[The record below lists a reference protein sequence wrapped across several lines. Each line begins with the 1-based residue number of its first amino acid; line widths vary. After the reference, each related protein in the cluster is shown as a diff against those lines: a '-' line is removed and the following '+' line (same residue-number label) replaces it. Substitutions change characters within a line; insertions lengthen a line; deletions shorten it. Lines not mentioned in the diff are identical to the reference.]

1 MKLATGAAEIA
12 SSSPSSSSSS
22 HDRILQA
29 AKQLFSVNG
38 FEGTSTMEIVRLAGT
53 SESQLV
59 KHFGSKE
66 GLLEAVFNQGWS
78 QIGAKLREL
87 DALRPPQEKLALMIN
102 AMLTELNRDLSLKQ
116 LMLFEGRR
124 IRKDRRLVL
133 AAEGF
138 LGFVGKVD
146 AILEQMQAAGQ
157 LRPGLNMQAAR
168 SGLMGILEGLL
179 RDQILGAESEYPAS
193 YSDAQMLETFNCLFS
208 GLLAGS

>member
-1 MKLATGAAEIA
+1 MKLGTEPAETGTA
-12 SSSPSSSSSS
+12 SSS

-29 AKQLFSVNG
+29 AKKLFSFNG

-59 KHFGSKE
+59 KHFGGKE

-87 DALRPPQEKLALMIN
+87 DALRSPQEKLALMVN
-102 AMLTELNRDLSLKQ
+102 VMFTELNRDQSLKQ
-116 LMLFEGRR
+116 LLLFEGRR
-124 IRKDRRLVL
+124 IRKDRRLML

-138 LGFVGKVD
+138 LSFVRKID
-146 AILEQMQAAGQ
+146 AILEEMQAAGQ
-157 LRPGLNMQAAR
+157 LRRDLNMQAVR

-179 RDQILGAESEYPAS
+179 RDQILGAESGYPAS
-193 YSDAQMLETFNCLFS
+193 YTDLQMLETFNYLFS
-208 GLLAGS
+208 GLLARS

>member
-1 MKLATGAAEIA
+1 MKLAADTAEIA
-12 SSSPSSSSSS
+12 SSSSS

-102 AMLTELNRDLSLKQ
+102 VMLTELNRDQSLK
-116 LMLFEGRR
+116 
-124 IRKDRRLVL
+124 
-133 AAEGF
+133 
-138 LGFVGKVD
+138 
-146 AILEQMQAAGQ
+146 
-157 LRPGLNMQAAR
+157 
-168 SGLMGILEGLL
+168 
-179 RDQILGAESEYPAS
+179 
-193 YSDAQMLETFNCLFS
+193 
-208 GLLAGS
+208 

>member
-1 MKLATGAAEIA
+1 MKSGTELAETGSI
-12 SSSPSSSSSS
+12 SSS

-29 AKQLFSVNG
+29 AKKLFSKNG

-59 KHFGSKE
+59 KHFGGKE

-78 QIGAKLREL
+78 QIDAKLREL
-87 DALRPPQEKLALMIN
+87 DARRSPREKLALVVEV
-102 AMLTELNRDLSLKQ
+102 MLTELNRDQSLKQ
-116 LMLFEGRR
+116 LLLFEGRR

-138 LGFVGKVD
+138 LSFVRRVD
-146 AILEQMQAAGQ
+146 AILEEMQASGQ
-157 LRPGLNMQAAR
+157 LKPGLNMQAAR

-179 RDQILGAESEYPAS
+179 RDQILGAESGYPAS
-193 YSDAQMLETFNCLFS
+193 YSEAQMREVFNYLFS
-208 GLLAGS
+208 GLLAAKT

>member
-1 MKLATGAAEIA
+1 MKLGTDLAETG
-12 SSSPSSSSSS
+12 SVSSS

-29 AKQLFSVNG
+29 AKKLFSLNG

-59 KHFGSKE
+59 KHFGGKE
-66 GLLEAVFNQGWS
+66 GLLEAIFNQGWS

-87 DALRPPQEKLALMIN
+87 DALHTPQEKLARMVNL
-102 AMLTELNRDLSLKQ
+102 MLTELNRDQSLRQ

-138 LGFVGKVD
+138 LSFVRKVD
-146 AILEQMQAAGQ
+146 AILEEMQAAGQ
-157 LRPGLNMQAAR
+157 LKPGINMQAAR
-168 SGLMGILEGLL
+168 SGLIGILEALL
-179 RDQILGAESEYPAS
+179 RDQILGA
-193 YSDAQMLETFNCLFS
+193 
-208 GLLAGS
+208 